1 MCRAIKIAIKPGNE
15 GPNLVIDFRPLPMGD
30 CNYMP
35 IVVNIAQD
43 LNNLYIVLYK
53 NWSQIKKNRDWSR
66 NSDALPT
73 NTYRFSASELRNDQ
87 RSSRLNFWKYL
98 STCGAIFV
106 SVPSSYR
113 ASSQSVAL
121 CGYWNVRSKRGYKQF
136 NRGKLFT
143 NIRVIG
149 EWMQSGGFASEW

>member
-1 MCRAIKIAIKPGNE
+1 MEACLRLDHSGRERGSNVWEAVQVLHNMETAQGSKRHRSEESAALKPGNE
-15 GPNLVIDFRPLPMGD
+15 GPNLSLVIDFRPFPMGD

-73 NTYRFSASELRNDQ
+73 NTYRFSASEL
-87 RSSRLNFWKYL
+87 
-98 STCGAIFV
+98 
-106 SVPSSYR
+106 
-113 ASSQSVAL
+113 
-121 CGYWNVRSKRGYKQF
+121 
-136 NRGKLFT
+136 
-143 NIRVIG
+143 
-149 EWMQSGGFASEW
+149 

>member
-1 MCRAIKIAIKPGNE
+1 MIETDSGYTKPGNE

-87 RSSRLNFWKYL
+87 RSSRLNF
-98 STCGAIFV
+98 
-106 SVPSSYR
+106 
-113 ASSQSVAL
+113 
-121 CGYWNVRSKRGYKQF
+121 
-136 NRGKLFT
+136 
-143 NIRVIG
+143 
-149 EWMQSGGFASEW
+149 

>member
-1 MCRAIKIAIKPGNE
+1 MFTTRMSSLIKVIKTSRDWPKPGNE
-15 GPNLVIDFRPLPMGD
+15 GLNLVIDFRPFPMGD
-30 CNYMP
+30 CNYRP

-87 RSSRLNFWKYL
+87 RSSRLNF
-98 STCGAIFV
+98 
-106 SVPSSYR
+106 
-113 ASSQSVAL
+113 
-121 CGYWNVRSKRGYKQF
+121 
-136 NRGKLFT
+136 
-143 NIRVIG
+143 
-149 EWMQSGGFASEW
+149 